1 MLPTYD
7 NLVLFQNDMRFSQ
20 KKKTIILIDL

>member
-20 KKKTIILIDL
+20 KKKNNYID